1 MVVARV
7 FILLVFDMQ
16 VIRIF
21 FILFFIY
28 LGLFIGWHRVIK
40 TDFKRVIAY
49 STSSQLILIAI
60 FSVWGLSYLGLLYVF
75 VHRIFKALIFFFV
88 GLIVHSVSN
97 QHLLFNIIN
106 NSFVLVIIL
115 MFLNIG
121 GWLFFSVR
129 GCKDI
134 ILLSFI
140 LYGLYFILYAYSTFL
155 YELNFFKIGN
165 YTISLS
171 WPIKYLIISSFF
183 VVFWLIT
190 NIYRPSN
197 GLLLLILFFIFLK
210 VVMVFILAPFK
221 SNRGLELFV
230 FTYWKGVTRKYY
242 NFSWKSL
249 VQNYKGYGETSLILI
264 ILYFFIIT
272 F

>member
-1 MVVARV
+1 M
-7 FILLVFDMQ
+7 
-16 VIRIF
+16 
-21 FILFFIY
+21 
-28 LGLFIGWHRVIK
+28 
-40 TDFKRVIAY
+40 
-49 STSSQLILIAI
+49 
-60 FSVWGLSYLGLLYVF
+60 
-75 VHRIFKALIFFFV
+75 
-88 GLIVHSVSN
+88 
-97 QHLLFNIIN
+97 
-106 NSFVLVIIL
+106 
-115 MFLNIG
+115 
-121 GWLFFSVR
+121 
-129 GCKDI
+129 
-134 ILLSFI
+134 

-190 NIYRPSN
+190 NIYGPSN

-210 VVMVFILAPFK
+210 LTIVFILAPFK
-221 SNRGLELFV
+221 VNRGLELFV

-249 VQNYKGYGETSLILI
+249 VQNYKGYGETSLMLI
-264 ILYFFIIT
+264 ILYFFIVT